1 VHKTLIIVFVLAIIG
16 GRSGAWAKDSPGQVQ
31 CKAGRSECENKCPKV
46 ESDASRECYQVC
58 WGKYERCSKLDGRI
72 DIRGTPAGAVLSG
85 SVAIK
90 PGAANAAGG
99 SIAIQSGSI
108 ATAPGIATFGSKAAN
123 SAAAATT
130 TTGAAP
136 LSVSPKP
143 FTSLSKGIS
152 GGAPVVQPGRSNLRV
167 Q

>member
-1 VHKTLIIVFVLAIIG
+1 MHKTLIIVFALAIVG
-16 GRSGAWAKDSPGQVQ
+16 GCSGAWAKDSPGQVQ

-58 WGKYERCSKLDGRI
+58 SDNYKRCSKLDGRI
-72 DIRGTPAGAVLSG
+72 DIRGTPGGAVLSG
-85 SVAIK
+85 NVTNK
-90 PGAANAAGG
+90 PGTANAAGR

-123 SAAAATT
+123 SAAPATT
-130 TTGAAP
+130 TTGAVLLTTSA
-136 LSVSPKP
+136 KP

-152 GGAPVVQPGRSNLRV
+152 GGASITQPGRSNFRV